1 MYHKDVLD
9 NGVVIVGEEMPGV
22 NSVAVSFWVKTG
34 SRFEEPEE
42 AGISHLIEHLL
53 FKGTRK
59 RDAKQLSGSCA
70 AVAEHNMLLTGL

>member
-59 RDAKQLSGSCA
+59 RDAKQI
-70 AVAEHNMLLTGL
+70 AESIEESD